1 MSTVTNAVASTATP
15 TSTSTNSS
23 ASIPDLLTSNDFLQI
38 LVAEFQNQ
46 DPTSPT
52 DPTEYASQMVEF
64 SNLGQLQ
71 DINQTLQS
79 DQTPQTSLMQ
89 AASAYIGRQVVAAG
103 NTIGVQNGKATS
115 IEYAPSS
122 SDTYTANVYDSNG
135 NQIDSVS
142 LGQLSGRTLQNFT
155 WNPSSSIP
163 PGLYTVKIVNSSNVA
178 VSGMLEQ
185 GVVSSV
191 AMASD
196 GSVSLNIGNLV
207 IPAAQV
213 ASVAQPTTSN

>member
-1 MSTVTNAVASTATP
+1 MSAITDSVTSAAAPTSANSTVAVPNTL
-15 TSTSTNSS
+15 S
-23 ASIPDLLTSNDFLQI
+23 ANDFLQI

-52 DPTEYASQMVEF
+52 DPTQYASQMVEF

-71 DINQTLQS
+71 NIDQTLQNN
-79 DQTPQTSLMQ
+79 QNPQSGLMQ

-103 NTIGVQNGKATS
+103 NTIGVQSGRATS

-135 NQIDSVS
+135 NQVDSVS
-142 LGQLSGRTLQNFT
+142 LGQLSGGTLQNFT
-155 WNPSSSIP
+155 WNPPSSIP
-163 PGLYTVKIVNSSNVA
+163 PGLYTVKIVNSSNVTL
-178 VSGMLEQ
+178 SGLLEQ

-207 IPAAQV
+207 IPASQV

>member
-1 MSTVTNAVASTATP
+1 MSSITDSTTAAAAPTNTNPAAAIPNTLTA
-15 TSTSTNSS
+15 
-23 ASIPDLLTSNDFLQI
+23 NDFLQI

-52 DPTEYASQMVEF
+52 DPTQYASQMVEF

-71 DINQTLQS
+71 NIDQTLQNN
-79 DQTPQTSLMQ
+79 QNPQTNLMQ
-89 AASAYIGRQVVAAG
+89 AASAYIGRQVVATG
-103 NTIGVQNGKATS
+103 NTVGVANGKATS
-115 IEYAPSS
+115 IEYAPTT
-122 SDTYTANVYDSNG
+122 SDTYTANVYNSAG
-135 NQIDSVS
+135 QQVDSVS
-142 LGQLSGRTLQNFT
+142 LGQLSGGTLQNFT
-155 WNPSSSIP
+155 WKPSSSVS

-178 VSGMLEQ
+178 LGGLLEQ

-207 IPAAQV
+207 IPASQI
-213 ASVAQPTTSN
+213 ASVAQPTSSN

>member
-1 MSTVTNAVASTATP
+1 MSGITDSVTSAAAPASANSTAAVPNTL
-15 TSTSTNSS
+15 S
-23 ASIPDLLTSNDFLQI
+23 ANDFLQI

-52 DPTEYASQMVEF
+52 DPTQYASQMVEF

-79 DQTPQTSLMQ
+79 DQTPQGGLMQ

-103 NTIGVQNGKATS
+103 NTIGVQSGKATS

-122 SDTYTANVYDSNG
+122 SDTYTANVYDSSG
-135 NQIDSVS
+135 NQVDSVS
-142 LGQLSGRTLQNFT
+142 LGQLPGGTLQNFT
-155 WNPSSSIP
+155 WNPSSSTP
-163 PGLYTVKIVNSSNVA
+163 PGLYTVKIVNSSNVSL
-178 VSGMLEQ
+178 SGLLEQ

-191 AMASD
+191 ALASD

-207 IPAAQV
+207 IPANQV
-213 ASVAQPTTSN
+213 ASVAQPTSSN

>member
-1 MSTVTNAVASTATP
+1 MSAITDATTSAAAPTNSNPAVAIPNTLTA
-15 TSTSTNSS
+15 
-23 ASIPDLLTSNDFLQI
+23 NDFLQI

-52 DPTEYASQMVEF
+52 DPTQYASQMVEF

-71 DINQTLQS
+71 NIDQTLQGENN
-79 DQTPQTSLMQ
+79 PQASLMQ

-103 NTIGVQNGKATS
+103 NTIGVENGKATS
-115 IEYAPSS
+115 IEYAPTST
-122 SDTYTANVYDSNG
+122 DTYTANVYDSNG
-135 NQIDSVS
+135 NLVDSVS
-142 LGQLSGRTLQNFT
+142 LGQVSGGSLQNFS
-155 WNPSSSIP
+155 WSPSSSIA
-163 PGLYTVKIVNSSNVA
+163 PGLYKVKIVNSSNVA
-178 VSGMLEQ
+178 LSGLLEQ
-185 GVVSSV
+185 GTVNSV

-207 IPAAQV
+207 ISAAQV